1 MRKTPLIL
9 LVGVLA
15 ALILGD
21 VIEIRWHPEKLADV
35 PKTVMVLA
43 RDNATF
49 VKVRDSVLG
58 WKNLA
63 GQVAGVTS
71 EE

>member
-1 MRKTPLIL
+1 MRKTPIIL
-9 LVGVLA
+9 LAGVLA

-21 VIEIRWHPEKLADV
+21 VIEIRWHPEKFMEL
-35 PKTVMVLA
+35 PKTIIA
-43 RDNATF
+43 FTKDNSSFIKIKDQFFA
-49 VKVRDSVLG
+49 

-63 GQVAGVTS
+63 GAVAGMKT